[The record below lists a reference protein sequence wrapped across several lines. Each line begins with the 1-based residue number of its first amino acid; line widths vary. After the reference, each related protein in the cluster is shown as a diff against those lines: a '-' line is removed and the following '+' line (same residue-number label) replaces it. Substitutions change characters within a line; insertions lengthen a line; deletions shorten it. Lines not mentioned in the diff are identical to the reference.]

1 MKSPCRVNS
10 KRWPHIMA
18 AYNRLSWLVA
28 MMLAG
33 LTYGFIGIVFA
44 VPSSHVRLW
53 RLAAWIASGIVYVS
67 HIAYER
73 YRLHKRPLTT
83 ALHAAAAVAL
93 GAFVLAVGATVHA
106 AMLPSHIPYWRF
118 RIALVVWPIIT
129 AVPAFIVALVFA
141 SLLTWLPSNRAAPWH
156 WSNSRDDG

>member
-1 MKSPCRVNS
+1 
-10 KRWPHIMA
+10 MA

-44 VPSSHVRLW
+44 IPSSHVRLW

-73 YRLHKRPLTT
+73 YRLPKRPLIT
-83 ALHAAAAVAL
+83 ALHSAVAL

-106 AMLPSHIPYWRF
+106 AMVQSHIPYWRF

-129 AVPAFIVALVFA
+129 AAPAFIVALVFA
-141 SLLTWLPSNRAAPWH
+141 SLLTRLPSNRVAPWH
-156 WSNSRDDG
+156 WNNSRDDG